1 MSKIAVRPFCVWIR
15 QSWVVLVDKNH
26 SANQKKFCKSNPGFQ
41 VFNLCSSTRTILQIK
56 SRFSSFVPLYGNMFI
71 KELIFLRVNLSY
83 LLHKSDIS
91 EANAGGKSNP
101 GAKIPLFRQ
110 YFRITLAAPN
120 VFPSMLREPRPV
132 LQENF
137 YIFVSLI
144 WPSFSGLVLWHEMRA
159 LIEYGKHISTFG
171 KLWIL
176 YS

>member
-1 MSKIAVRPFCVWIR
+1 M
-15 QSWVVLVDKNH
+15 
-26 SANQKKFCKSNPGFQ
+26 
-41 VFNLCSSTRTILQIK
+41 
-56 SRFSSFVPLYGNMFI
+56 PLYENMFI
-71 KELIFLRVNLSY
+71 KELAFLRVNLSY

-144 WPSFSGLVLWHEMRA
+144 
-159 LIEYGKHISTFG
+159 
-171 KLWIL
+171 
-176 YS
+176 